1 MLLNQSLGTGAK
13 YATNTNPSV
22 VGVRDNNLV
31 YSVRKVVPNYTGYA
45 MRIRRSSD
53 DAEADISY
61 DSSNKISASSVAT
74 LVADGSTST
83 LGTFTNST
91 DAFVTVWYNQCKN
104 VNKSITGVKAV
115 TFNEPHFHGHFPGH
129 PVMPGVLILE
139 SMAQTAACLVSYEDQ
154 SLSSNNL
161 VFFTGI
167 EKAKFRKPVVPS
179 NELILKINLIS
190 NKRSLYKFN
199 GNAFVQNKLV
209 ASSEFSAMLVNEE
222 KAK

>member
-1 MLLNQSLGTGAK
+1 MVLKDEEGEIITLLHNDIIKLIPHRYPFLLIDK
-13 YATNTNPSV
+13 VTNIV
-22 VGVRDNNLV
+22 I
-31 YSVRKVVPNYTGYA
+31 K
-45 MRIRRSSD
+45 
-53 DAEADISY
+53 
-61 DSSNKISASSVAT
+61 
-74 LVADGSTST
+74 
-83 LGTFTNST
+83 
-91 DAFVTVWYNQCKN
+91 
-104 VNKSITGVKAV
+104 KSITGSKSV
-115 TFNEPHFHGHFPGH
+115 TFNEPFFPGHFPDY

-139 SMAQTAACLVSYEDQ
+139 SMAQTAACLISYQDK
-154 SLSSNNL
+154 SLSNNNL

-167 EKAKFRKPVVPS
+167 EKAKFRKPVIPS